1 MQLRTLHLTWPDIPA
16 LPKLLSL
23 STALVDLQLSKIPN
37 VEYFSLNALAN
48 ALAGMTQLRTLLLHF
63 LSVTLHRN
71 DLTLPSQSQECIA
84 LPALT
89 RLQYRGTSEYLDS
102 FVTRIDAPRLRK
114 IDITFFCRPTMDA
127 SQVGQFLNRIKMQ
140 QSCQAEIISSER
152 AIFISFTPSGAPS
165 SLELHVSC
173 SPLTQRLLYM
183 TQICNSLTTFLQGV
197 EYLRISAR
205 KPSSSSWWDYRDLN
219 EWGMLIHPFRGT
231 KWAHVSGNHSTNIVL
246 ALCLQQCEAVLPAL
260 HKLCIQES
268 EQRHAP
274 LREAVV
280 SFIHSRRLS
289 GHIIGFEYERVRIT
303 ELLGAGTAFVQLQFA
318 LQTNFLG
325 SE

>member
-23 STALVDLQLSKIPN
+23 STALVDLQLSKISN
-37 VEYFSLNALAN
+37 VEYFSPN

-127 SQVGQFLNRIKMQ
+127 SQVGQFLNRIK
-140 QSCQAEIISSER
+140 CSSPAKQR
-152 AIFISFTPSGAPS
+152 SY
-165 SLELHVSC
+165 
-173 SPLTQRLLYM
+173 PLSVPFHLLYP
-183 TQICNSLTTFLQGV
+183 I
-197 EYLRISAR
+197 
-205 KPSSSSWWDYRDLN
+205 
-219 EWGMLIHPFRGT
+219 RGT
-231 KWAHVSGNHSTNIVL
+231 
-246 ALCLQQCEAVLPAL
+246 
-260 HKLCIQES
+260 
-268 EQRHAP
+268 
-274 LREAVV
+274 
-280 SFIHSRRLS
+280 
-289 GHIIGFEYERVRIT
+289 
-303 ELLGAGTAFVQLQFA
+303 FVP
-318 LQTNFLG
+318 
-325 SE
+325 